1 MNRQK
6 IAYLVYV
13 HFKAIITYPISS
25 YNIFILNFLN
35 IRGFFMKVNYL
46 DIGKRIR
53 TARLSKG
60 IKQDKLA
67 EMVDVGT
74 THISHIETG
83 NTIPSMKL
91 FLAIANVLEVSTD
104 SLLCDNMIHARTI
117 FHNQIA
123 QDIQDCSEKE
133 IRIISQMIQTL
144 KSALRQHD
152 NDM

>member
-1 MNRQK
+1 
-6 IAYLVYV
+6 
-13 HFKAIITYPISS
+13 
-25 YNIFILNFLN
+25 
-35 IRGFFMKVNYL
+35 MKVNYL

-91 FLAIANVLEVSTD
+91 FLAIANVLQVSTD
-104 SLLCDNMIHARTI
+104 SLLCDNMIHAKTI

-123 QDIQDCSEKE
+123 QDIEDCSEKE

-152 NDM
+152 NYI